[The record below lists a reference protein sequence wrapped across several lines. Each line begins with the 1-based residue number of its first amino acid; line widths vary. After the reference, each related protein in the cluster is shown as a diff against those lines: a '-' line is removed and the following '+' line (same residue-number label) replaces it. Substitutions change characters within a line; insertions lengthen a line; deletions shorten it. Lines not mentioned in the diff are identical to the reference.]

1 MGMLGGGQI
10 GGFFAEAALRFGY
23 KVSVWDPSPNAPA
36 KRFASV
42 AFDTPFDDPDTLKKF
57 ADVCDCA
64 SLEWENI
71 PVTLTDGLEK
81 LIRVRPGSKSLGLA
95 QDRTK
100 EKQFLTD
107 NRIPVTKYAVIES
120 PSELGGVQIELPWI
134 VKTATLGYDGHGQWK
149 ISNSQDIAR
158 IENVLKGD
166 GPWVVEKV
174 VPYKI
179 ELSVVV
185 GYDGR
190 TKLVNFPP
198 TENIHENGILRISIS
213 PARISAEIERKAQE
227 LAQEVVK
234 NIGDPGVFCVEMF
247 LLENEELLV
256 NEIAPRPHN
265 SGHHTID
272 SFTVSQYELQIR
284 ALVGL
289 PLVTPLQIT
298 PSVLLNVLGEEY
310 TKLTDSYTTN
320 RILENQNTRIY
331 SYGKPDVRPDRK
343 MGHILFSGPS
353 QEDLLSDALEA
364 HKVLTKV

>member
-1 MGMLGGGQI
+1 MGQGLGQPLQLQ
-10 GGFFAEAALRFGY
+10 GFHHPVYRDRECSGAVGYLLRFNQSAY
-23 KVSVWDPSPNAPA
+23 LSVGFDQYFLQFLLDAAQFPWEPLDILDPLEVGDGHASGVDQQVWQAGDSPVIQDLLAAWCN
-36 KRFASV
+36 RV
-42 AFDTPFDDPDTLKKF
+42 IGAFDTPFDDPDTLKKF
-57 ADVCDCA
+57 ADVSDCA

-198 TENIHENGILRISIS
+198 TENIHEKFISTAKFIAGFSFS
-213 PARISAEIERKAQE
+213 PSHR
-227 LAQEVVK
+227 
-234 NIGDPGVFCVEMF
+234 
-247 LLENEELLV
+247 
-256 NEIAPRPHN
+256 
-265 SGHHTID
+265 
-272 SFTVSQYELQIR
+272 
-284 ALVGL
+284 
-289 PLVTPLQIT
+289 
-298 PSVLLNVLGEEY
+298 
-310 TKLTDSYTTN
+310 
-320 RILENQNTRIY
+320 
-331 SYGKPDVRPDRK
+331 
-343 MGHILFSGPS
+343 
-353 QEDLLSDALEA
+353 
-364 HKVLTKV
+364 